1 VSCIGKIASEI
12 EKAMKLSPQEMLR
25 RLGNGENIAK
35 ICEAAG
41 IARNEF
47 DAWWKA
53 ECQRRVPGSQGSR
66 KVGGLAGLVRI
77 ERDAWGIPHVHAESD
92 RDLFFGFGYATA
104 QDRLFQLDYLRRKA
118 RGRLA
123 EIMGPEA
130 IESDLLQRTVGVAQI
145 AEKEWTT
152 LPAEVCELLSA
163 YTAGINALME
173 ESRGC
178 LPIEYDLLGYEPEA
192 WRETDSL
199 AIIGEFR
206 WYLTGRFPVIAIPE
220 LIKRAVGDGPLYR
233 EFVLAEIDDE
243 SIMQPGEYTPTPGLS
258 SRGRG
263 EKRDGASTSGDAGP
277 GSNNWVL
284 DGYRTDTG
292 KPLVAN
298 DPHIPYYAVSI
309 WHEVRLHGGSFNIA
323 GVALA
328 GMPGIMIGRN
338 EHVAF
343 GITNNICSQRDL
355 YQEKTAADQPGCFL
369 YDGEWEPA
377 QLRAEIIQVRG
388 QEPVRKTIRSSRNGP
403 IVDEVLPAPVRHMGP
418 VSLRWLGFEPCG
430 WLTATIGMNR
440 ARNCQEFREAARPW
454 LCPTFN
460 LVFADTEGNI
470 GFQSA
475 GRIPLRKISER
486 GYRPGWDPQ
495 HQWTGVIPYD
505 EMPGLIN
512 PKRGYVVTANNRLAP
527 SDFPYPLAG
536 CWASGHRARRM
547 RQQIETKK
555 TWSREDC
562 RRMQLDVHSGR
573 AALAVSP
580 LIAALQ
586 GDADPY
592 VQQAVSLLRG
602 WNYHIAADSPS
613 ALIFNVFFTQWCKT
627 VCRERLPADQTALAS
642 AIAVGIGSRL
652 LARDEVGWFQRDR
665 LEAIRET
672 FRASLDELTTKLGND
687 LATWTWG
694 RLHTLAQPHFL
705 SKRGELGQ
713 LLDLNGKPCGG
724 DNVTVC
730 SGSAD
735 ANCAAALGAGYRMV
749 ADMADGDA
757 GLWATEVAGT
767 SGHPGSQ
774 HYADQIDPWAAGELH
789 YIPLKGD
796 IGGVVMTL
804 EPV

>member
-1 VSCIGKIASEI
+1 
-12 EKAMKLSPQEMLR
+12 MKMTSQEMLR
-25 RLGNGENIAK
+25 HLGNGESIAK
-35 ICEAAG
+35 VCETAG
-41 IARNEF
+41 ITRTEF
-47 DAWWKA
+47 EAWWKA
-53 ECQRRVPGSQGSR
+53 ECTRRVPAAQGSR
-66 KVGGLAGLVRI
+66 KLGGLKGKVRI
-77 ERDAWGIPHVHAESD
+77 ERDARGIPHIHADNE

-130 IESDLLQRTVGVAQI
+130 IDSDVLHRTVGLAHI
-145 AEKEWTT
+145 ADKEWPT
-152 LPAEVCELLSA
+152 LPADVREYLTA
-163 YTAGINALME
+163 YTAGINALLD

-178 LPIEYDLLGYEPEA
+178 LPIEYDLLGIEPEP

-220 LIKRAVGDGPLYR
+220 LVKRAVGDGPLYR
-233 EFVLAEIDDE
+233 EFTLAEVDEE
-243 SIMQPGEYTPTPGLS
+243 SILHPGDWPLS
-258 SRGRG
+258 PNPSPRGRG
-263 EKRDGASTSGDAGP
+263 ESGTSGDAAG

-284 DGYRTDTG
+284 DGYRTDSG
-292 KPLVAN
+292 KPIVAN

-309 WHEVRLHGGSFNIA
+309 WHEVRLHGGAFNVA

-338 EHVAF
+338 EYVAF

-355 YQEKTAADQPGCFL
+355 YQEKTDPAHPGCFL
-369 YDGEWEPA
+369 YDGKWEPA
-377 QLRAEIIQVRG
+377 QLRSETIQVRG
-388 QEPVRKTIRSSRNGP
+388 QDAVRKTIRSSRNGP
-403 IVDEVLPAPVRHMGP
+403 IVDEIMPAQVRHTGP

-440 ARNCQEFREAARPW
+440 AKNCKEFREAGRPW

-470 GFQSA
+470 GFQSV
-475 GRIPLRKISER
+475 GRVPLRKVAER

-527 SDFPYPLAG
+527 PDFPYPLAG
-536 CWASGHRARRM
+536 CWASGHRARRI
-547 RQQIETKK
+547 RQQIEAKK
-555 TWSREDC
+555 TWSRDDC
-562 RRMQLDVHSGR
+562 RRLQMDVHSGR
-573 AALAVSP
+573 AAACVSP
-580 LIAALQ
+580 LIAVLQ
-586 GDADPY
+586 GDADPR
-592 VQQAVSLLRG
+592 VQQAVSILKG
-602 WNYHIAADSPS
+602 WNYHIAADSG
-613 ALIFNVFFTQWCKT
+613 AAFIFNAFFTNWCKM
-627 VCRERLPADQTALAS
+627 VCRERLPGDQAAFAAS
-642 AIAVGIGSRL
+642 IAVGISARL
-652 LARDEVGWFQRDR
+652 LARDETGWFQRDR
-665 LEAIRET
+665 LQAIRDT
-672 FRASLDELTTKLGND
+672 FRGTIDELTSKLGND
-687 LATWTWG
+687 LTTWHWG
-694 RLHTLAQPHFL
+694 RLHVLAQPHYL
-705 SKRGELGQ
+705 SKRGDLGQ

-730 SGSAD
+730 SGTAD
-735 ANCAAALGAGYRMV
+735 ANWMAALGAGFRMV
-749 ADMADGDA
+749 AEMGDADA

-767 SGHPGSQ
+767 SGHPGSP
-774 HYADQIDPWAAGELH
+774 HYADQIDPWALGELH

-796 IGGVVMTL
+796 IGGAVLTL
-804 EPV
+804 ESK